1 VISADSKGGIQTQFP
16 DVLWAKADVSA
27 VQLFSPK
34 KLLIVGVAI
43 FAIGCSSSDATPAAT
58 PDMTDG
64 VPVPSATAVVTRAPS
79 GTYGGS
85 LTVVAEAQI
94 PHRDVH
100 QEVQETLTALGPG
113 LAYSRL
119 LRLRS
124 GEGSNQPNLL
134 LECDLCQSWELNED
148 LAYVFK
154 LRPGI
159 KWQNVAPVNGRALNA
174 QDIVFSLDRLK
185 TPGWPN
191 APLLSS
197 IGEATALDDLTVQV
211 ELALKDADALLAL
224 ADGHVKIVAPEVVAM
239 YGDLKDAPVVGT
251 GPWVWQ
257 ETAPGE
263 GMEFTRNSSYFED
276 NLPFLDQ
283 LNVTVMRSDPL
294 GDSPGSVELDKVAAF
309 RAGLVD
315 VFSAGPGEWEMVQR
329 GDTDFQSVVSRRSGA
344 GIVLAMNSQMPN
356 LKETAVRQAVFQAID
371 PWDYL
376 DTVWSGQGFASVGI
390 PVRESGWLLDR
401 PEMRQNYF
409 ADPGKARQLLLDSG
423 KRLPLN
429 LEVTVRIERTGG
441 ENLALEERLIA
452 DLTAVGFNPELRRMN
467 PVQFDDLVMGPAR
480 EFQLAVGAIPPTS
493 TTNSYLFGLLHS
505 QGQWNLAGHEDGQ
518 LDAMIEAQAA
528 EFDDIARRD
537 QLVEIQRR
545 VLDQAYLFSPVTA
558 ASRWVFS
565 SDLMGFE
572 PNTALSEYN
581 FWSRTWL
588 DR

>member
-1 VISADSKGGIQTQFP
+1 MK
-16 DVLWAKADVSA
+16 
-27 VQLFSPK
+27 LFSPK
-34 KLLIVGVAI
+34 KLLIIGVAI
-43 FAIGCSSSDATPAAT
+43 FAIGCSSSAATPPAT

-64 VPVPSATAVVTRAPS
+64 VPVPSATAVVSRAPS
-79 GTYGGS
+79 GTNGGA
-85 LTVVAEAQI
+85 LTVVAAARI

-159 KWQNVAPVNGRALNA
+159 DWQNVAPVNGRPLNA
-174 QDIVFSLDRLK
+174 QDVVFSLDRLK

-197 IGEATALDDLTVQV
+197 IGEATAIDDLTLQV
-211 ELALKDADALLAL
+211 ELALEDADALLAL
-224 ADGHVKIVAPEVVAM
+224 ADGHVKIVAPEVVTM

-257 ETAPGE
+257 ETGPGE
-263 GMEFTRNSSYFED
+263 GMEFTRNSNYFEN

-283 LNVTVMRSDPL
+283 LNVTVMRSGPL

-315 VFSAGPGEWEMVQR
+315 VFSAGPGEWDMVRR

-344 GIVLAMNSQMPN
+344 GVVLAMNSQMPN
-356 LKETAVRQAVFQAID
+356 LKETAVRQAIFQAID

-376 DTVWSGQGFASVGI
+376 ATVWSGQGFASVGI

-423 KRLPLN
+423 QRLPLD

-480 EFQLAVGAIPPTS
+480 EFQLAVGAVPPTS

-505 QGQWNLAGHEDGQ
+505 KGQWNLSGHEDKQ
-518 LDAMIEAQAA
+518 LDSMIEAQAA

-537 QLVEIQRR
+537 RLVEIQRR
-545 VLDQAYLFSPVTA
+545 VLEQAYLFSPATA

>member
-1 VISADSKGGIQTQFP
+1 MKLLSA
-16 DVLWAKADVSA
+16 
-27 VQLFSPK
+27 K
-34 KLLIVGVAI
+34 KLLIIGAAI
-43 FAIGCSSSDATPAAT
+43 FAVACSSPVDNPAPGT
-58 PDMTDG
+58 NISDG
-64 VPVPSATAVVTRAPS
+64 VPVPSPTAVVAPAPS
-79 GTYGGS
+79 GSFGGT
-85 LTVVAEAQI
+85 LNVVAAAEI

-124 GEGSNQPNLL
+124 GQGSNQPNLL

-148 LAYVFK
+148 LAYVFQ

-159 KWQNVAPVNGRALNA
+159 KWQNIAPVNGRTLTA
-174 QDIVFSLDRLK
+174 QDIVFSLGRLK

-191 APLLSS
+191 APLLAS
-197 IGEATALDDLTVQV
+197 IGNAVALDDLTLKI
-211 ELALKDADALLAL
+211 ELSLQDADALLAL
-224 ADGHVKIVAPEVVAM
+224 ADGHVKIVAPEAVAVT
-239 YGDLKDAPVVGT
+239 GDLKDGPVIGT

-263 GMEFTRNSSYFED
+263 GMEFTRNSNYFEGG
-276 NLPFLDQ
+276 LPFLDQ
-283 LNVTVMRSDPL
+283 LNVTVMRSGPL
-294 GDSPGSVELDKVAAF
+294 ADSPSSIELDKVAAF
-309 RAGLVD
+309 KAGLVD
-315 VFSAGPGEWEMVQR
+315 VLSVGPSEWEMVQR
-329 GDTDFQSVVSRRSGA
+329 SGADFQSVVSRRSGA
-344 GIVLAMNSQMPN
+344 GVVLAMNSQKPN
-356 LKETAVRQAVFQAID
+356 LQTAAVRQAVFQAID

-390 PVRESGWLLDR
+390 PVRESDWLLGR
-401 PEMRQNYF
+401 SEMRQNFF
-409 ADPGKARQLLLDSG
+409 ADPGKARQLLLNSG
-423 KRLPLN
+423 QSLPID

-441 ENLALEERLIA
+441 ENLALEERLMA

-467 PVQFDDLVMGPAR
+467 PVQFDDLVMGLAR
-480 EFQLAVGAIPPTS
+480 DFQLAVGAVPPTS

-505 QGQWNLAGHEDGQ
+505 QGQWNLAGHEDAL
-518 LDAMIEAQAA
+518 LDSMIETQAA
-528 EFDDIARRD
+528 EFDDVARRE

-565 SDLMGFE
+565 SDLKGFE

>member
-1 VISADSKGGIQTQFP
+1 MKLISAKR
-16 DVLWAKADVSA
+16 
-27 VQLFSPK
+27 
-34 KLLIVGVAI
+34 LLILGAAI
-43 FAIGCSSSDATPAAT
+43 FAIGCSSTVATQSPNAT
-58 PDMTDG
+58 GTGG
-64 VPVPSATAVVTRAPS
+64 VPVPRPTAVISPAPS
-79 GTYGGS
+79 GTSGGV
-85 LTVVAEAQI
+85 LTVVASAQI

-124 GEGSNQPNLL
+124 GQGSNQPNLL
-134 LECDLCQSWELNED
+134 LECDLCESWELNDD

-159 KWQNVAPVNGRALNA
+159 LWQNVAPVNGRALTA
-174 QDIVFSLDRLK
+174 QDIVFSLNRLK

-191 APLLSS
+191 APLLAS
-197 IGEATALDDLTVQV
+197 IGDAVALDGLTLQV
-211 ELALKDADALLAL
+211 ELALEDADALLAL
-224 ADGHVKIVAPEVVAM
+224 ADGHIKIVAPEVVAK
-239 YGDLKDAPVVGT
+239 YGDLKGAPVIGT

-257 ETAPGE
+257 ETGLLDSGPNQ
-263 GMEFTRNSSYFED
+263 GMQFLRNPNYFED
-276 NLPFLDQ
+276 GLPFLDQ
-283 LNVTVMRSDPL
+283 LNVKVIRSGPL
-294 GDSPGSVELDKVAAF
+294 ANSPGSLELDKVAAF

-315 VFSAGPGEWEMVQR
+315 VLSVGPSEWDLVRRGEY
-329 GDTDFQSVVSRRSGA
+329 DFQSVISRRSGA
-344 GIVLAMNSQMPN
+344 GVVLALNSRTPS

-401 PEMRQNYF
+401 AEMRQNYF
-409 ADPGKARQLLLDSG
+409 ADPGKARLLLLNSG
-423 KRLPLN
+423 QRLPID

-441 ENLALEERLIA
+441 ENLALEERLIS
-452 DLTAVGFNPELRRMN
+452 DLSAVGFNPELRRMN
-467 PVQFDDLVMGPAR
+467 PVQFNDLVMGPAR
-480 EFQLAVGAIPPTS
+480 EFQLAVGAVPPTS

-505 QGQWNLAGHEDGQ
+505 QGQWNLAGHEDTR
-518 LDAMIEAQAA
+518 LDSMIETQAA
-528 EFDDIARRD
+528 EFDDLLRRD

-558 ASRWVFS
+558 ASRWVFI
-565 SDLMGFE
+565 SDLKGFE

>member
-1 VISADSKGGIQTQFP
+1 MK
-16 DVLWAKADVSA
+16 
-27 VQLFSPK
+27 LFSPK
-34 KLLIVGVAI
+34 KLLIIGVAI
-43 FAIGCSSSDATPAAT
+43 FAIGCSSSAATPSAT

-64 VPVPSATAVVTRAPS
+64 VPVPSATAVVSRAPS
-79 GTYGGS
+79 GTNGGA
-85 LTVVAEAQI
+85 LTVVAAARI

-159 KWQNVAPVNGRALNA
+159 DWQNVAPVNGRPLNA
-174 QDIVFSLDRLK
+174 QDVVFSLDRLK

-197 IGEATALDDLTVQV
+197 IGEATAIDDLTLQV
-211 ELALKDADALLAL
+211 ELALEDADALLAL
-224 ADGHVKIVAPEVVAM
+224 ADGHVKIVAPEVVTM

-257 ETAPGE
+257 ETGPGE
-263 GMEFTRNSSYFED
+263 GMEFTRNSNYFEN

-283 LNVTVMRSDPL
+283 LNVTVMRSGPL

-315 VFSAGPGEWEMVQR
+315 VFSAGPGEWDMVRR

-344 GIVLAMNSQMPN
+344 GVVLAMNSQMPN

-423 KRLPLN
+423 QRLPLD

-480 EFQLAVGAIPPTS
+480 EFQLAVGAVPPTS

-505 QGQWNLAGHEDGQ
+505 KGQWNLSGHEDKQ
-518 LDAMIEAQAA
+518 LDSMIEAQAA

-537 QLVEIQRR
+537 RLVEIQRR
-545 VLDQAYLFSPVTA
+545 VLEQAYLFSPVTA

>member
-1 VISADSKGGIQTQFP
+1 MKLLSA
-16 DVLWAKADVSA
+16 
-27 VQLFSPK
+27 K
-34 KLLIVGVAI
+34 KLLIIGAAI
-43 FAIGCSSSDATPAAT
+43 FAVACSSPVDNPAPGT
-58 PDMTDG
+58 NISDG
-64 VPVPSATAVVTRAPS
+64 VPVPSPTAVVAPAPS
-79 GTYGGS
+79 GSFGGT
-85 LTVVAEAQI
+85 LNVVAAAEI

-124 GEGSNQPNLL
+124 GQGSNQPNLL

-148 LAYVFK
+148 LAYVFQ

-159 KWQNVAPVNGRALNA
+159 KWQNIAPVNGRTLTA

-191 APLLSS
+191 APLLAS
-197 IGEATALDDLTVQV
+197 IGNAVALDDLTLKI
-211 ELALKDADALLAL
+211 ELSLQDADALLAL
-224 ADGHVKIVAPEVVAM
+224 ADGHVKIVAPEAVAVT
-239 YGDLKDAPVVGT
+239 GDLKDGPVIGT

-263 GMEFTRNSSYFED
+263 GMEFTRNSNYFEGG
-276 NLPFLDQ
+276 LPFLDQ
-283 LNVTVMRSDPL
+283 LNVTVMRSGPL
-294 GDSPGSVELDKVAAF
+294 ADSPSSIELDKVAAF
-309 RAGLVD
+309 KAGLVD
-315 VFSAGPGEWEMVQR
+315 VLSVGPSEWEMVQR
-329 GDTDFQSVVSRRSGA
+329 SGADFQSVVSRRSGA
-344 GIVLAMNSQMPN
+344 GVVLAMNSQKPN
-356 LKETAVRQAVFQAID
+356 LQTAAVRQAVFQAID

-390 PVRESGWLLDR
+390 PVRESDWLLGR
-401 PEMRQNYF
+401 SEMRQNFF
-409 ADPGKARQLLLDSG
+409 ADPGKARQLLLNSG
-423 KRLPLN
+423 QSLPID

-441 ENLALEERLIA
+441 ENLALEERLMA

-480 EFQLAVGAIPPTS
+480 DFQLAVGAVPPTS

-505 QGQWNLAGHEDGQ
+505 QGQWNLAGHEDAL
-518 LDAMIEAQAA
+518 LDSMIETQAA
-528 EFDDIARRD
+528 EFDDVARRE

-565 SDLMGFE
+565 SDLKGFE

>member
-1 VISADSKGGIQTQFP
+1 MK
-16 DVLWAKADVSA
+16 
-27 VQLFSPK
+27 LFSLK
-34 KLLIVGVAI
+34 KLLIIGVTI
-43 FAIGCSSSDATPAAT
+43 FAVSCSSSEATPPAT
-58 PDMTDG
+58 PNMTDG

-79 GTYGGS
+79 GTYGGA
-85 LTVVAEAQI
+85 LTVVAAAQI

-159 KWQNVAPVNGRALNA
+159 NWQNVAPVNGRALNA

-197 IGEATALDDLTVQV
+197 IGEVTALDDLTVKV
-211 ELALKDADALLAL
+211 ELALEDADALLAL

-251 GPWVWQ
+251 GPWVWR

-263 GMEFTRNSSYFED
+263 GMEFTRNSNYFED

-283 LNVTVMRSDPL
+283 LNVTVMRSGPL

-315 VFSAGPGEWEMVQR
+315 VFSAGPSEWEMLQR

-344 GIVLAMNSQMPN
+344 GIVLVMNSQMPS

-376 DTVWSGQGFASVGI
+376 DTVWSDQGFASVGI
-390 PVRESGWLLDR
+390 PVRESDWLLDR

-423 KRLPLN
+423 QRLPLD

-441 ENLALEERLIA
+441 ENLALEKRLIA

-467 PVQFDDLVMGPAR
+467 PVQFDNLVMGPAR

-505 QGQWNLAGHEDGQ
+505 QGQWNLAGHEDDR

-528 EFDDIARRD
+528 EFDDNARRD
-537 QLVEIQRR
+537 QLVEIQRH

>member
-1 VISADSKGGIQTQFP
+1 MK
-16 DVLWAKADVSA
+16 
-27 VQLFSPK
+27 LFSPK
-34 KLLIVGVAI
+34 KLLIIGVAI
-43 FAIGCSSSDATPAAT
+43 FAIGCSSSAATPSAT

-64 VPVPSATAVVTRAPS
+64 VPVPSATAVVSRAPS
-79 GTYGGS
+79 GTNGGA
-85 LTVVAEAQI
+85 LTVVAAARI

-159 KWQNVAPVNGRALNA
+159 DWQNVAPVNGRPLNA
-174 QDIVFSLDRLK
+174 QDVVFSLDRLK

-197 IGEATALDDLTVQV
+197 IGEATAIDDLTLQV
-211 ELALKDADALLAL
+211 ELALEDADALLAL
-224 ADGHVKIVAPEVVAM
+224 ADGHVKIVAPEVVTM

-257 ETAPGE
+257 ETGPGE
-263 GMEFTRNSSYFED
+263 GMEFTRNSNYFEN

-283 LNVTVMRSDPL
+283 LNVTVMRSGPL
-294 GDSPGSVELDKVAAF
+294 GDSPGSIELDKVAAF

-315 VFSAGPGEWEMVQR
+315 VFSAGPGEWDMVRR

-344 GIVLAMNSQMPN
+344 GVVLAMNSQMPN

-390 PVRESGWLLDR
+390 PVRESGWLLGR

-423 KRLPLN
+423 QRLPLD

-480 EFQLAVGAIPPTS
+480 EFQLAVGAVPPTS

-505 QGQWNLAGHEDGQ
+505 KGQWNLSGHEDKQ
-518 LDAMIEAQAA
+518 LDSMIEAQAA

-537 QLVEIQRR
+537 RLVEIQRR
-545 VLDQAYLFSPVTA
+545 VLEQAYLFSPVTA

>member
-1 VISADSKGGIQTQFP
+1 MKLLSA
-16 DVLWAKADVSA
+16 
-27 VQLFSPK
+27 K
-34 KLLIVGVAI
+34 KLLIIGAAI
-43 FAIGCSSSDATPAAT
+43 FAVACSSPVDNPAPGT
-58 PDMTDG
+58 NISDG
-64 VPVPSATAVVTRAPS
+64 VPVPSPTAVVAPAPS
-79 GTYGGS
+79 GSFGGT
-85 LTVVAEAQI
+85 LNVVAAAEI

-124 GEGSNQPNLL
+124 GQGSNQPNLL

-148 LAYVFK
+148 LAYVFQ

-159 KWQNVAPVNGRALNA
+159 KWQNIAPVNGRTLTA
-174 QDIVFSLDRLK
+174 QDIVFSLGRLK

-191 APLLSS
+191 APLLAS
-197 IGEATALDDLTVQV
+197 IGNAVALDDLTLKI
-211 ELALKDADALLAL
+211 ELSLQDADALLAL
-224 ADGHVKIVAPEVVAM
+224 ADGHVKIVAPEAVAVT
-239 YGDLKDAPVVGT
+239 GDLKDGPVIGT

-263 GMEFTRNSSYFED
+263 GMEFTRNSNYFEGG
-276 NLPFLDQ
+276 LPFLDQ
-283 LNVTVMRSDPL
+283 LNVTVMRSGPL
-294 GDSPGSVELDKVAAF
+294 ADSPSSIELDKVAAF
-309 RAGLVD
+309 KAGLVD
-315 VFSAGPGEWEMVQR
+315 VLSVGPSEWEMVQR
-329 GDTDFQSVVSRRSGA
+329 SGADFQSVVSRRSGA
-344 GIVLAMNSQMPN
+344 GVVLAMNSQKPN
-356 LKETAVRQAVFQAID
+356 LQTAAVRQAVFQAID

-390 PVRESGWLLDR
+390 PVRESDWLLGR
-401 PEMRQNYF
+401 SEMRQNFF
-409 ADPGKARQLLLDSG
+409 ADPGKARKLLLNSG
-423 KRLPLN
+423 QSLPID

-441 ENLALEERLIA
+441 ENLALEERLMA

-480 EFQLAVGAIPPTS
+480 DFQLAVGAVPPTS

-505 QGQWNLAGHEDGQ
+505 QGQWNLAGHEDAL
-518 LDAMIEAQAA
+518 LDSMIETQAA
-528 EFDDIARRD
+528 EFDDVARRE

-565 SDLMGFE
+565 SDLKGFE

>member
-1 VISADSKGGIQTQFP
+1 MK
-16 DVLWAKADVSA
+16 
-27 VQLFSPK
+27 LFSPK
-34 KLLIVGVAI
+34 KLLIIGVAI
-43 FAIGCSSSDATPAAT
+43 FAIGCSSSAATPSAT

-64 VPVPSATAVVTRAPS
+64 VPVPSATAVVSRAPS
-79 GTYGGS
+79 GTNGGA
-85 LTVVAEAQI
+85 LTVVAAARI

-159 KWQNVAPVNGRALNA
+159 DWQNVAPVNGRALNT
-174 QDIVFSLDRLK
+174 QDVVFSLDRLK

-197 IGEATALDDLTVQV
+197 IGEATAIDDLTLQV
-211 ELALKDADALLAL
+211 ELALEDADALLAL
-224 ADGHVKIVAPEVVAM
+224 ADGHVKIVAPEVVTM

-257 ETAPGE
+257 ETGPGE
-263 GMEFTRNSSYFED
+263 GMEFTRNSNYFEN

-283 LNVTVMRSDPL
+283 LDVTVMRSGPL

-315 VFSAGPGEWEMVQR
+315 VFSAGPGEWDMVRR

-344 GIVLAMNSQMPN
+344 GVVLAMNSQMPN

-423 KRLPLN
+423 QRLPLD

-480 EFQLAVGAIPPTS
+480 EFQLAVGAVPPTS

-505 QGQWNLAGHEDGQ
+505 KGQWNLSGHEDKQ
-518 LDAMIEAQAA
+518 LDSMIEAQAA
-528 EFDDIARRD
+528 EFDDTARRD
-537 QLVEIQRR
+537 RLVEIQRR
-545 VLDQAYLFSPVTA
+545 VLEQAYLFSPVTA

>member
-1 VISADSKGGIQTQFP
+1 MK
-16 DVLWAKADVSA
+16 
-27 VQLFSPK
+27 LFSPK
-34 KLLIVGVAI
+34 KLLIIGVAI
-43 FAIGCSSSDATPAAT
+43 FAIGCSSSAAT
-58 PDMTDG
+58 PSATPNMTDG
-64 VPVPSATAVVTRAPS
+64 VPVPSATAVVSRAPS
-79 GTYGGS
+79 GTNGGA
-85 LTVVAEAQI
+85 LTVVAAARI

-159 KWQNVAPVNGRALNA
+159 DWQNVAPVNGRPLNA
-174 QDIVFSLDRLK
+174 QDVVFSLDRLK

-197 IGEATALDDLTVQV
+197 IGEATAIDDLTLQV
-211 ELALKDADALLAL
+211 ELALEDADALLAL
-224 ADGHVKIVAPEVVAM
+224 ADGHVKIVAPEVVTM

-257 ETAPGE
+257 ETGPGE
-263 GMEFTRNSSYFED
+263 GMEFTRNSNYFEN

-283 LNVTVMRSDPL
+283 LNVTVMRSGPL

-315 VFSAGPGEWEMVQR
+315 VFSAGPGEWDMVRR

-344 GIVLAMNSQMPN
+344 GVVLAMNSQMPN

-423 KRLPLN
+423 QRLPLD

-480 EFQLAVGAIPPTS
+480 EFQLAVGAVPPTS

-505 QGQWNLAGHEDGQ
+505 KGQWNLSGHEDKQ
-518 LDAMIEAQAA
+518 LDSMIEAQAA

-537 QLVEIQRR
+537 RLVEIQRR
-545 VLDQAYLFSPVTA
+545 VLEQAYLFSPVTA

>member
-1 VISADSKGGIQTQFP
+1 MK
-16 DVLWAKADVSA
+16 
-27 VQLFSPK
+27 LFSPK
-34 KLLIVGVAI
+34 KLLIIGVTI
-43 FAIGCSSSDATPAAT
+43 FAVSCSSSEATPSAT
-58 PDMTDG
+58 PNMTDG
-64 VPVPSATAVVTRAPS
+64 VPVPSATAVVTLAPS
-79 GTYGGS
+79 GTYGGA
-85 LTVVAEAQI
+85 LTVVAAAQI

-134 LECDLCQSWELNED
+134 LECDLCESWELNED

-159 KWQNVAPVNGRALNA
+159 NWQNVAPVNGRALNA

-191 APLLSS
+191 APLLAS
-197 IGEATALDDLTVQV
+197 IGEVTALDESTVQV
-211 ELALKDADALLAL
+211 ELALEDADALLAL
-224 ADGHVKIVAPEVVAM
+224 ADGHVKVVAPEVVAM

-251 GPWVWQ
+251 GPWVWR

-263 GMEFTRNSSYFED
+263 GMEFTRNSNYFED

-283 LNVTVMRSDPL
+283 LNVTVMRSGPL

-315 VFSAGPGEWEMVQR
+315 VFSAGPREWEMVQR

-390 PVRESGWLLDR
+390 PVRESDWLLDR

-423 KRLPLN
+423 QRLPLD

-441 ENLALEERLIA
+441 ENLAMEERLIA

-467 PVQFDDLVMGPAR
+467 PVQFDNLVMGPAR

-505 QGQWNLAGHEDGQ
+505 QGQWNLAGHEDDR

-528 EFDDIARRD
+528 EFDDNARRD
-537 QLVEIQRR
+537 QLVEIQRH

>member
-1 VISADSKGGIQTQFP
+1 MK
-16 DVLWAKADVSA
+16 
-27 VQLFSPK
+27 LFSPK
-34 KLLIVGVAI
+34 KLLIIGVAI
-43 FAIGCSSSDATPAAT
+43 FAIGCSSSAATQSAT

-64 VPVPSATAVVTRAPS
+64 VPVPSATAVVSRAPS
-79 GTYGGS
+79 GTNGGA
-85 LTVVAEAQI
+85 LTVVAAARI

-159 KWQNVAPVNGRALNA
+159 DWQNVAPVNGRPLNA
-174 QDIVFSLDRLK
+174 QDVVFSLDRLK

-197 IGEATALDDLTVQV
+197 IGEATAIDDLTLQV
-211 ELALKDADALLAL
+211 ELALEDADALLAL
-224 ADGHVKIVAPEVVAM
+224 ADGHVKIVAPEVVTM

-257 ETAPGE
+257 ETGPGE
-263 GMEFTRNSSYFED
+263 GMEFTRNSNYFEN

-283 LNVTVMRSDPL
+283 LNVTVMRSGPL

-315 VFSAGPGEWEMVQR
+315 VFSAGPGEWDMVRR

-344 GIVLAMNSQMPN
+344 GVVLAMNSQMPN

-423 KRLPLN
+423 QRLPLD

-480 EFQLAVGAIPPTS
+480 EFQLAVGAVPPTS

-505 QGQWNLAGHEDGQ
+505 KGQWNLSGHEDKQ
-518 LDAMIEAQAA
+518 LDSMIEAQAA

-537 QLVEIQRR
+537 RLVEIQRR
-545 VLDQAYLFSPVTA
+545 VLEQAYLFSPVTA

>member
-1 VISADSKGGIQTQFP
+1 MK
-16 DVLWAKADVSA
+16 
-27 VQLFSPK
+27 LFSPK
-34 KLLIVGVAI
+34 KLLIIGVAI
-43 FAIGCSSSDATPAAT
+43 FAIGCSSSAATPSAT

-64 VPVPSATAVVTRAPS
+64 VPVPSATAVVSRAPS
-79 GTYGGS
+79 GTNGGA
-85 LTVVAEAQI
+85 LTVVAAARI

-159 KWQNVAPVNGRALNA
+159 DWQNVAPVNGRPLNA
-174 QDIVFSLDRLK
+174 QDVVFSLDRLK

-197 IGEATALDDLTVQV
+197 IGEATAIDDLTLQV
-211 ELALKDADALLAL
+211 ELALEDADALLAL
-224 ADGHVKIVAPEVVAM
+224 ADGHVKIVAPEVVTM

-257 ETAPGE
+257 ETGPGE
-263 GMEFTRNSSYFED
+263 GMEFTRNSNYFEN

-283 LNVTVMRSDPL
+283 LNVTVMRSGPL

-315 VFSAGPGEWEMVQR
+315 VFSAGPGEWDMVRR

-344 GIVLAMNSQMPN
+344 GVVLAMNSQMPN

-376 DTVWSGQGFASVGI
+376 ATVWSGQGFASVGI
-390 PVRESGWLLDR
+390 PVRESGWLLGR

-423 KRLPLN
+423 QRLPLD

-480 EFQLAVGAIPPTS
+480 EFQLAVGAVPPTS

-505 QGQWNLAGHEDGQ
+505 EGQWNLSGHEDKQ
-518 LDAMIEAQAA
+518 LDSMIEAQAA

-537 QLVEIQRR
+537 RLVEIQRR
-545 VLDQAYLFSPVTA
+545 VLEQAYLFSPVTA

>member
-1 VISADSKGGIQTQFP
+1 MKLLSA
-16 DVLWAKADVSA
+16 
-27 VQLFSPK
+27 K
-34 KLLIVGVAI
+34 KLLIIGAAI
-43 FAIGCSSSDATPAAT
+43 FAVACSSPVDNPAPGT
-58 PDMTDG
+58 NISDG
-64 VPVPSATAVVTRAPS
+64 VPVPSPTAVVAPAPS
-79 GTYGGS
+79 GSFGGT
-85 LTVVAEAQI
+85 LNVVAAAEI

-124 GEGSNQPNLL
+124 GQGSNQPNLL

-148 LAYVFK
+148 LAYVFQ

-159 KWQNVAPVNGRALNA
+159 KWQNIAPVNGRTLTA
-174 QDIVFSLDRLK
+174 QDIVFSLGRLK

-191 APLLSS
+191 APLLAS
-197 IGEATALDDLTVQV
+197 IGNAVALDDLTLKI
-211 ELALKDADALLAL
+211 ELSLQDADALLAL
-224 ADGHVKIVAPEVVAM
+224 ADGHVKIVAPEAVAVT
-239 YGDLKDAPVVGT
+239 GDLKDGPVIGT

-263 GMEFTRNSSYFED
+263 GMEFTRNSNYFEGG
-276 NLPFLDQ
+276 LPFLDQ
-283 LNVTVMRSDPL
+283 LNVTVMRSSPL
-294 GDSPGSVELDKVAAF
+294 ADSPSSIELDKVAAF
-309 RAGLVD
+309 KAGLVD
-315 VFSAGPGEWEMVQR
+315 VLSVGPSEWEMVQR
-329 GDTDFQSVVSRRSGA
+329 SGADFQSVVSRRSGA
-344 GIVLAMNSQMPN
+344 GVVLAMNSQKPN
-356 LKETAVRQAVFQAID
+356 LQTAAVRQAVFQAID

-390 PVRESGWLLDR
+390 PVRESDWLLGR
-401 PEMRQNYF
+401 SEMRQNFF
-409 ADPGKARQLLLDSG
+409 ADPGKARQLLLNSG
-423 KRLPLN
+423 QSLPID

-441 ENLALEERLIA
+441 ENLALEERLMA

-480 EFQLAVGAIPPTS
+480 DFQLAVGAVPPTS

-505 QGQWNLAGHEDGQ
+505 QGQWNLAGHEDAL
-518 LDAMIEAQAA
+518 LDSMIETQAA
-528 EFDDIARRD
+528 EFDDVARRE

-565 SDLMGFE
+565 SDLKGFE

>member
-1 VISADSKGGIQTQFP
+1 MK
-16 DVLWAKADVSA
+16 
-27 VQLFSPK
+27 LFSPK
-34 KLLIVGVAI
+34 KLLIIGVAI
-43 FAIGCSSSDATPAAT
+43 FAIGCSSSAATPPAT

-64 VPVPSATAVVTRAPS
+64 VPVPSATAVVSRAPS
-79 GTYGGS
+79 GTNGGA
-85 LTVVAEAQI
+85 LTVVAAARI

-159 KWQNVAPVNGRALNA
+159 DWQNVAPVNGRPLNA
-174 QDIVFSLDRLK
+174 QDVVFSLDRLK

-197 IGEATALDDLTVQV
+197 IGEATAIDDLTLQV
-211 ELALKDADALLAL
+211 ELALEDADALLAL
-224 ADGHVKIVAPEVVAM
+224 ADGHVKIVAPEVVTM

-257 ETAPGE
+257 ETGPGE
-263 GMEFTRNSSYFED
+263 GMEFTRNSNYFEN

-283 LNVTVMRSDPL
+283 LNVTVMRSGPL

-315 VFSAGPGEWEMVQR
+315 VFSAGPGEWDMVRR

-344 GIVLAMNSQMPN
+344 GVVLAMNSQMPN

-390 PVRESGWLLDR
+390 PVRESGWLLGR

-423 KRLPLN
+423 QRLPLD

-480 EFQLAVGAIPPTS
+480 EFQLAVGAVPPTS

-505 QGQWNLAGHEDGQ
+505 KGQWNLSGHEDKQ
-518 LDAMIEAQAA
+518 LDSMIEAQAA

-537 QLVEIQRR
+537 RLVEIQRR
-545 VLDQAYLFSPVTA
+545 VLEQAYLFSPVTA

>member
-1 VISADSKGGIQTQFP
+1 MK
-16 DVLWAKADVSA
+16 
-27 VQLFSPK
+27 LFSPK
-34 KLLIVGVAI
+34 KLLIIGVAI
-43 FAIGCSSSDATPAAT
+43 FAIGCSSSAATPSAT

-64 VPVPSATAVVTRAPS
+64 VPVPSATAVVSRAPS
-79 GTYGGS
+79 GTNGGA
-85 LTVVAEAQI
+85 LTVVAAARI

-159 KWQNVAPVNGRALNA
+159 DWQNVAPVNGRPLNA
-174 QDIVFSLDRLK
+174 QDVVFSLDRLK

-197 IGEATALDDLTVQV
+197 IGEATAIDDLTLQV
-211 ELALKDADALLAL
+211 ELALEDADALLAL
-224 ADGHVKIVAPEVVAM
+224 ADGHVKIVAPEVVTM

-257 ETAPGE
+257 ETGPGE
-263 GMEFTRNSSYFED
+263 GMEFTRNSNYFEN

-283 LNVTVMRSDPL
+283 LNVTVMRSGPL

-315 VFSAGPGEWEMVQR
+315 VFSAGPGEWDMVRR

-344 GIVLAMNSQMPN
+344 GVVLAMNSQMPN
-356 LKETAVRQAVFQAID
+356 LKETAVRQAIFQAID

-376 DTVWSGQGFASVGI
+376 ATVWSGQGFASVGI

-423 KRLPLN
+423 QRLPLD

-480 EFQLAVGAIPPTS
+480 EFQLAVGAVPPTS

-505 QGQWNLAGHEDGQ
+505 KGQWNLSGHEDKQ
-518 LDAMIEAQAA
+518 LDSMIEAQAA

-537 QLVEIQRR
+537 RLVEIQRR
-545 VLDQAYLFSPVTA
+545 VLEQAYLFSPVTA

>member
-1 VISADSKGGIQTQFP
+1 MK
-16 DVLWAKADVSA
+16 
-27 VQLFSPK
+27 LFSPK
-34 KLLIVGVAI
+34 KLLIIGVAI
-43 FAIGCSSSDATPAAT
+43 FAIGCSSSAATPSAT

-64 VPVPSATAVVTRAPS
+64 VPVPSATAVVSRAPS
-79 GTYGGS
+79 GTNGGA
-85 LTVVAEAQI
+85 LTVVAAARI

-159 KWQNVAPVNGRALNA
+159 DWQNVAPVNGRPLNA
-174 QDIVFSLDRLK
+174 QDVVFSLDRLK

-197 IGEATALDDLTVQV
+197 IGEATAIDDLTLQV
-211 ELALKDADALLAL
+211 ELALEDADALLAL
-224 ADGHVKIVAPEVVAM
+224 ADGHVKIVAPEVVTM

-257 ETAPGE
+257 ETGPGE
-263 GMEFTRNSSYFED
+263 GMEFTRNSNYFEN

-283 LNVTVMRSDPL
+283 LNVTVMRSGPL

-315 VFSAGPGEWEMVQR
+315 VFSAGPGEWDMVRR

-344 GIVLAMNSQMPN
+344 GVVLAMNSQMPN

-423 KRLPLN
+423 QRLPLD

-480 EFQLAVGAIPPTS
+480 EFQLAVGAVPPTS

-505 QGQWNLAGHEDGQ
+505 KGQWNLSGHEDKQ
-518 LDAMIEAQAA
+518 LDSMIEAQAA
-528 EFDDIARRD
+528 EFDDTARRD
-537 QLVEIQRR
+537 RLVEIQRR
-545 VLDQAYLFSPVTA
+545 VLEQAYLFSPVTA

>member
-1 VISADSKGGIQTQFP
+1 MK
-16 DVLWAKADVSA
+16 
-27 VQLFSPK
+27 LFSPK
-34 KLLIVGVAI
+34 KLLIILIIGVAI
-43 FAIGCSSSDATPAAT
+43 FAIGCSSSAATPPAT

-64 VPVPSATAVVTRAPS
+64 VPVPSATAVVSRAPS
-79 GTYGGS
+79 GTNGGA
-85 LTVVAEAQI
+85 LTVVAAARI

-159 KWQNVAPVNGRALNA
+159 DWQNVAPVNGRPLNA
-174 QDIVFSLDRLK
+174 QDVVFSLDRLK

-197 IGEATALDDLTVQV
+197 IGEATAIDDLTLQV
-211 ELALKDADALLAL
+211 ELALEDADALLAL
-224 ADGHVKIVAPEVVAM
+224 ADGHVKIVAPEVVTM

-257 ETAPGE
+257 ETGPGE
-263 GMEFTRNSSYFED
+263 GMEFTRNSNYFEN

-283 LNVTVMRSDPL
+283 LNVTVMRSGPL

-309 RAGLVD
+309 LAGLVD
-315 VFSAGPGEWEMVQR
+315 VFSAGPGEWDMVRR

-344 GIVLAMNSQMPN
+344 GVVLAMNSQMPN

-390 PVRESGWLLDR
+390 PVRESGWLLGR

-423 KRLPLN
+423 QRLPLD

-480 EFQLAVGAIPPTS
+480 EFQLAVGAVPPTS

-505 QGQWNLAGHEDGQ
+505 KGQWNLSGHEDKQ
-518 LDAMIEAQAA
+518 LDSMIEAQAA

-537 QLVEIQRR
+537 RLVEIQRR
-545 VLDQAYLFSPVTA
+545 VLEQAYLFSPVTA

>member
-1 VISADSKGGIQTQFP
+1 MK
-16 DVLWAKADVSA
+16 
-27 VQLFSPK
+27 LFSPK
-34 KLLIVGVAI
+34 KLLIIGVAI
-43 FAIGCSSSDATPAAT
+43 FAIGCSSSAAT
-58 PDMTDG
+58 PSATPNMTDG
-64 VPVPSATAVVTRAPS
+64 VPVPSATAVVSRAPS
-79 GTYGGS
+79 GTNGGA
-85 LTVVAEAQI
+85 LTVVAAARI

-124 GEGSNQPNLL
+124 GESSNQPNLL

-159 KWQNVAPVNGRALNA
+159 DWQNVAPVNGRPLNA
-174 QDIVFSLDRLK
+174 QDVVFSLDRLK

-197 IGEATALDDLTVQV
+197 IGEATAIDDLTLQV
-211 ELALKDADALLAL
+211 ELALEDADALLAL
-224 ADGHVKIVAPEVVAM
+224 ADGHVKIVAPEVVTM

-257 ETAPGE
+257 ETGPGE
-263 GMEFTRNSSYFED
+263 GMEFTRNSNYFEN

-283 LNVTVMRSDPL
+283 LNVTVMRSGPL
-294 GDSPGSVELDKVAAF
+294 GDSPGSIELDKVAAF

-315 VFSAGPGEWEMVQR
+315 VFSAGPGEWDMVRR

-344 GIVLAMNSQMPN
+344 GVVLAMNSQMPN

-423 KRLPLN
+423 QRLPLD

-480 EFQLAVGAIPPTS
+480 EFQLAVGAVPPTS

-505 QGQWNLAGHEDGQ
+505 KGQWNLSGHEDKQ
-518 LDAMIEAQAA
+518 LDSMIEAQAA

-537 QLVEIQRR
+537 RLVEIQRR
-545 VLDQAYLFSPVTA
+545 VLEQAYLFSPVTA

>member
-1 VISADSKGGIQTQFP
+1 MK
-16 DVLWAKADVSA
+16 
-27 VQLFSPK
+27 LFSPK
-34 KLLIVGVAI
+34 KLLIIGVAI
-43 FAIGCSSSDATPAAT
+43 FAIGCSSSAATPPAT

-64 VPVPSATAVVTRAPS
+64 VPVPSATAVVSRAPS
-79 GTYGGS
+79 GTNGGA
-85 LTVVAEAQI
+85 LTVVAAARI

-159 KWQNVAPVNGRALNA
+159 DWQNVAPVNGRPLNA
-174 QDIVFSLDRLK
+174 QDVVFSLDRLK

-197 IGEATALDDLTVQV
+197 IGEATAIDDLTLQV
-211 ELALKDADALLAL
+211 ELALEDADALLAL
-224 ADGHVKIVAPEVVAM
+224 ADGHVKIVAPEVVTM

-257 ETAPGE
+257 ETGPGE
-263 GMEFTRNSSYFED
+263 GMEFTRNSNYFEN

-283 LNVTVMRSDPL
+283 LNVTVMRSGPL
-294 GDSPGSVELDKVAAF
+294 GDSPGSIELDKVAAF

-315 VFSAGPGEWEMVQR
+315 VFSAGPGEWDMVRR

-344 GIVLAMNSQMPN
+344 GVVLAMNSQMPN

-390 PVRESGWLLDR
+390 PVRESGWLLGR

-423 KRLPLN
+423 QRLPLD

-480 EFQLAVGAIPPTS
+480 EFQLAVGAVPPTS

-505 QGQWNLAGHEDGQ
+505 KGQWNLSGHEDKQ
-518 LDAMIEAQAA
+518 LDSMIEAQAA

-537 QLVEIQRR
+537 RLVEIQRR
-545 VLDQAYLFSPVTA
+545 VLEQAYLFSPVTA

>member
-1 VISADSKGGIQTQFP
+1 MK
-16 DVLWAKADVSA
+16 
-27 VQLFSPK
+27 LFSPK
-34 KLLIVGVAI
+34 KLLIIGVAI
-43 FAIGCSSSDATPAAT
+43 FAIGCSSSAATPPAT

-64 VPVPSATAVVTRAPS
+64 VPVPSATAVVSRAPS
-79 GTYGGS
+79 GTNGGA
-85 LTVVAEAQI
+85 LTVVAAARI

-159 KWQNVAPVNGRALNA
+159 DWQNVAPVNGRPLNA
-174 QDIVFSLDRLK
+174 QDVVFSLDRLK

-197 IGEATALDDLTVQV
+197 IGEATAIDDLTLQV
-211 ELALKDADALLAL
+211 ELALEDADALLAL

-257 ETAPGE
+257 ETGPGE
-263 GMEFTRNSSYFED
+263 GMEFTRNSNYFEN

-283 LNVTVMRSDPL
+283 LNVTVMRSGPL

-315 VFSAGPGEWEMVQR
+315 VFSAGPGEWDMVRR

-344 GIVLAMNSQMPN
+344 GVVLAMNSQMPN

-423 KRLPLN
+423 QRLPLD

-480 EFQLAVGAIPPTS
+480 EFQLAVGAVPPTS

-505 QGQWNLAGHEDGQ
+505 KGQWNLSGHEDKQ
-518 LDAMIEAQAA
+518 LDSMIEAQAA

-537 QLVEIQRR
+537 RLVEIQRR
-545 VLDQAYLFSPVTA
+545 VLEQAYLFSPVTA